1 MADMHSTSAAG
12 ELEELMQDTVKFIG
26 GVADK
31 LWTAGTSA
39 KDMLLDGEKKGDG
52 NKSKERSS
60 LGFYEC
66 NGVMETKS
74 FEDLDMLESGHA
86 REYITDECLL
96 PCPTL
101 KRWSTCN
108 VVKDGK
114 TAFRMYLDETHTR
127 FMLSAKRVGDSF
139 YISQYESFPDSVDD
153 VPDLYYCAVLRT
165 CSEGHFKLF
174 LNGCEAC
181 DRKTDKYTCGS
192 GDRCDDRQLLAEIN
206 HSVRR
211 VKEANADM
219 RCLSIKLPKIHE
231 DKQSREVWCPR
242 MNQLRRQVGD
252 LDKAGHVRLMNKLPE
267 WNEALQSLVLRF
279 NKGRVLAPS
288 AKNFLICMM
297 AGQDKREGVLQFG
310 KTRKRRYAL
319 DFRHPISPLQA
330 FGICLSL
337 FKWNI

>member
-74 FEDLDMLESGHA
+74 FEDLDMLVRTKAGESAQLAWHQILAPNARQLHPFQLDDFTDIPFSNFFCPVFLSSLLTSQESGHA

-206 HSVRR
+206 HVSVP
-211 VKEANADM
+211 VS
-219 RCLSIKLPKIHE
+219 L
-231 DKQSREVWCPR
+231 
-242 MNQLRRQVGD
+242 G
-252 LDKAGHVRLMNKLPE
+252 G
-267 WNEALQSLVLRF
+267 WNF
-279 NKGRVLAPS
+279 
-288 AKNFLICMM
+288 I
-297 AGQDKREGVLQFG
+297 
-310 KTRKRRYAL
+310 
-319 DFRHPISPLQA
+319 
-330 FGICLSL
+330 
-337 FKWNI
+337 